1 MTWGAVHTV
10 NECVVDSCERHISP
24 DLIHSSILSVPELQ
38 SNLVLLF
45 INQSI
50 NPHILS
56 LPSVPTGSSLGIASC
71 RPQMETDRQRGGEGV
86 THRGRRDGGLQPDED
101 KVDLRERFRLE
112 REDWRRGGG
121 EEEADWTPGRKR
133 Y

>member
-1 MTWGAVHTV
+1 
-10 NECVVDSCERHISP
+10 
-24 DLIHSSILSVPELQ
+24 
-38 SNLVLLF
+38 
-45 INQSI
+45 
-50 NPHILS
+50 
-56 LPSVPTGSSLGIASC
+56 
-71 RPQMETDRQRGGEGV
+71 METDGQRGGV
-86 THRGRRDGGLQPDED
+86 TRRGRRDGGLQPDED